1 MGTMMLL
8 IGGGLI
14 FSLLTFFICEEK
26 SLKDANFSDMKC
38 LVTEEVEL
46 SKCFEQFNTVR
57 YMSIYFAILLIV
69 DLIIANVIFIPQGF
83 GMLEAMSFIFVPSIL
98 GSGIILLVKWT
109 YQPMIKL
116 ISSFLYGSVF
126 MGAAG
131 IAFALT
137 FFVLA

>member
-8 IGGGLI
+8 IGGGLV
-14 FSLLTFFICEEK
+14 FALLTFFICEEK
-26 SLKDANFSDMKC
+26 SLKDADFSDIKC
-38 LVTEEVEL
+38 FITEEVEL
-46 SKCFEQFNTVR
+46 SKCFEQFNTIR
-57 YMSIYFAILLIV
+57 YMAIYFVILLAA
-69 DLIIANVIFIPQGF
+69 DLAVIHFIFIPEGF
-83 GMLEAMSFIFVPSIL
+83 GLMEAMAYTFAPSIL

-131 IAFALT
+131 VAFALSY
-137 FFVLA
+137 FVLA